1 MMKFKPFSTLLLGC
15 LMFMSTQVLG
25 DSSSRVVQG
34 KIIICNIIYLLIIN
48 RLILHDLIPTTL
60 SAVDQEGNKN
70 KLEVTTIT
78 SMYAPKEPFERTE
91 ATHMR
96 KLGPGGKKLNKH
108 EDTSIDST
116 SKSDKGVYGEGSSMI
131 SGKKKDAS
139 QKSLGSLRD
148 QRNDI
153 QEHMKMRPKLW
164 KFTRFAIR
172 RSDLTN
178 TNTKYSKDSN
188 AVTVKVSLKSP
199 SKSEEPKG
207 TTQKDETPSIAEEA
221 KEIASLMYKDYK
233 GKPSHKP
240 PINNNE
246 PRN

>member
-1 MMKFKPFSTLLLGC
+1 MRKTNTMMKFKPFSTLLLGC

-25 DSSSRVVQG
+25 DSSSRVVQ
-34 KIIICNIIYLLIIN
+34 
-48 RLILHDLIPTTL
+48 
-60 SAVDQEGNKN
+60 VDQEGNKN

-131 SGKKKDAS
+131 SAGKKKDAS

-164 KFTRFAIR
+164 KF
-172 RSDLTN
+172 
-178 TNTKYSKDSN
+178 TKYSKDSN